1 MGSRLFCCVAL
12 CLLGAGPVD
21 SEVTQTPR
29 HLTKARG
36 QTQVTL
42 KCSYISG
49 HLSVFWYQQ
58 AQDQGLQFLTEYY
71 NREERTKGNIPD
83 RFSVQ
88 QFSDHRSELNM
99 SSLEL
104 SDSALYLCASSKD

>member
-12 CLLGAGPVD
+12 WLWEPRAPV
-21 SEVTQTPR
+21 VTQITQTPK
-29 HLTKARG
+29 HLVRARK
-36 QTQVTL
+36 QQVTL

-58 AQDQGLQFLTEYY
+58 AQDQGLHITTGRREQKETSLTDSQC
-71 NREERTKGNIPD
+71 NS
-83 RFSVQ
+83 SVTI
-88 QFSDHRSELNM
+88 SELNM

-104 SDSALYLCASSKD
+104 SDSALYLCASS